1 MLKPFHR
8 CKRSKDV
15 QGQNQA
21 TSKAVHDAGADC
33 LSVCVCVCAC
43 PDYGVESSQKLPV
56 SDEYGWQPLEEQA
69 GTAAWSSHLGL
80 THS

>member
-1 MLKPFHR
+1 MLKPFTGAR
-8 CKRSKDV
+8 GSKDV
-15 QGQNQA
+15 
-21 TSKAVHDAGADC
+21 AGAEPGH
-33 LSVCVCVCAC
+33 LQGSSMTLGPIVCVCVPALIM
-43 PDYGVESSQKLPV
+43 VSSPVKKLPV

>member
-1 MLKPFHR
+1 MTLGPIV
-8 CKRSKDV
+8 S
-15 QGQNQA
+15 
-21 TSKAVHDAGADC
+21 
-33 LSVCVCVCAC
+33 VCVCAC